1 MKMIILAGGQRSVI
15 SDEAEGMPKPMLNI
29 GGRPLL
35 WHIMKHASLCGI
47 KEFIICGGY
56 KIDVIK
62 DYFLDFYIYQSDIQV
77 DTGSNIVRILN
88 RNTEEWNVTVV
99 DTGIKTMP
107 VERIKRVLNIL
118 GDEFLITYGD
128 CLSDISL
135 RRLEDTHRKE
145 GKIITVAAAR
155 PSGRKTP
162 LHFWGENNTEWKEID
177 STWTSAGVF
186 LAKKDAFSAE
196 NQNGDIEDI
205 LSESTTAIY
214 RHEGF
219 FSTIETLRDKTA
231 AEEMWRNGEA
241 PWMGVI

>member
-1 MKMIILAGGQRSVI
+1 MKMIILAGGQRSTI
-15 SDEAEGMPKPMLNI
+15 SDDVGMPKPMLNI

-77 DTGSNIVRILN
+77 DTGSNIVRILDK
-88 RNTEEWNVTVV
+88 NTEEWNVTVV

-107 VERIKRVLNIL
+107 VERIKRVLDIA

-128 CLSDISL
+128 CLLDISL
-135 RRLEDTHRKE
+135 KNLEDTHRRE
-145 GKIITVAAAR
+145 GKLITVAVAR

-162 LHFWGENNTEWKEID
+162 LHFIGGNSTEWKENE

-186 LAKKDAFSAE
+186 LARKDAFMEEMS
-196 NQNGDIEDI
+196 NGDIEDI
-205 LSESTTAIY
+205 LSQSTTAIY
-214 RHEGF
+214 RHKGF
-219 FSTIETLRDKTA
+219 FNTIETLRDKSA
-231 AEEMWRNGEA
+231 AEELWENGKA
-241 PWMGVI
+241 PWMGVV

>member
-1 MKMIILAGGQRSVI
+1 MKMIILAGGQRSAI
-15 SDEAEGMPKPMLNI
+15 SDDAEGMPKPMLNI

-88 RNTEEWNVTVV
+88 KNTEEWNVTVV

-107 VERIKRVLNIL
+107 VERIKRVLDMS

-135 RRLEDTHRKE
+135 KSLEDTHRRK
-145 GKIITVAAAR
+145 GKIITVAVAR

-162 LHFWGENNTEWKEID
+162 LHFIGGNSTEWKEND

-186 LAKKDAFSAE
+186 LARKDAFIGE
-196 NQNGDIEDI
+196 MQNGDIEDI
-205 LSESTTAIY
+205 LSQSTTAVY
-214 RHEGF
+214 RHKGF
-219 FSTIETLRDKTA
+219 FSTIETMRDKSA
-231 AEEMWRNGEA
+231 AEELWENGKA

>member
-1 MKMIILAGGQRSVI
+1 MKMIILAGGQKSTI
-15 SDEAEGMPKPMLNI
+15 SDDAEGMPKPMLNI

-56 KIDVIK
+56 KVDVIK

-77 DTGSNIVRILN
+77 DTGSNIVKILN
-88 RNTEEWNVTVV
+88 KNTEEWNVTVV

-107 VERIKRVLNIL
+107 IERIKRVLDIS
-118 GDEFLITYGD
+118 GDEFFITYGD

-135 RRLEDTHRKE
+135 KGLENVHRRE
-145 GKIITVAAAR
+145 GKMITVAVAR

-162 LHFWGENNTEWKEID
+162 LHLIGENTAAWKETV

-186 LAKKDAFSAE
+186 LARKDAFVGK
-196 NQNGDIEDI
+196 NQDGDIEDI
-205 LSESTTAIY
+205 LSKSTAAIY

-219 FSTIETLRDKTA
+219 FNTIETLRDKSA
-231 AEEMWRNGEA
+231 AEQMWGNGEA

>member
-1 MKMIILAGGQRSVI
+1 MKMIILAGGQRSAI
-15 SDEAEGMPKPMLNI
+15 SDEGMPKPMLNI

-77 DTGSNIVRILN
+77 DTGSNIVKILDK
-88 RNTEEWNVTVV
+88 NTEEWNVTVV

-107 VERIKRVLNIL
+107 VERIRKVLDIS

-135 RRLEDTHRKE
+135 TRLEDTHRRE

-155 PSGRKTP
+155 PSGRKMP
-162 LHFWGENNTEWKEID
+162 LHFIGENNAEWKEKD

-186 LAKKDAFSAE
+186 LANKAAFGTE
-196 NQNGDIEDI
+196 NGNGDIEDI
-205 LSESTTAIY
+205 LSKQTTAIY

-219 FSTIETLRDKTA
+219 FNTIETLRDKAA
-231 AEEMWRNGEA
+231 AEEMWGNGEA
-241 PWMGVI
+241 PWMGVV

>member
-1 MKMIILAGGQRSVI
+1 MKMIILAGGQRSAI
-15 SDEAEGMPKPMLNI
+15 SDDTEGLPKPMLNI

-77 DTGSNIVRILN
+77 DTGNNTVKILDK
-88 RNTEEWNVTVV
+88 NTEEWKVTVV

-107 VERIKRVLNIL
+107 VERVKRVLDIS
-118 GDEFLITYGD
+118 GEEFLITYGD

-135 RRLEDTHRKE
+135 KNIQDIHRRE
-145 GKIITVAAAR
+145 GKNITVAVAR

-162 LHFWGENNTEWKEID
+162 LHFIGKNSAEWNDKN

-186 LAKKDAFSAE
+186 VAKKDAFSGE
-196 NQNGDIEDI
+196 KQNGDIEDI
-205 LSESTTAIY
+205 LSQTNTAVY
-214 RHEGF
+214 KHEGF
-219 FSTIETLRDKTA
+219 FNTIETLRDKAA
-231 AEEMWRNGEA
+231 AEKMWENGEA
-241 PWMGVI
+241 PWMGVV

>member
-1 MKMIILAGGQRSVI
+1 MKMIILAGGQRSTI
-15 SDEAEGMPKPMLNI
+15 NDDAEGMPKPMLAI

-47 KEFIICGGY
+47 NEFIICGGY

-77 DTGSNIVRILN
+77 DTGSNIVRILDK
-88 RNTEEWNVTVV
+88 NTEEWKVTVV

-107 VERIKRVLNIL
+107 IERIKRVLDL
-118 GDEFLITYGD
+118 SGDEFFITYGD

-135 RRLEDTHRKE
+135 KSLEEMHKRE
-145 GKIITVAAAR
+145 GKSITVAVAR

-162 LHFWGENNTEWKEID
+162 LHFIGGNSSEWKEND

-186 LAKKDAFSAE
+186 LAKKDAFIGDKR
-196 NQNGDIEDI
+196 NGDIEDI
-205 LSESTTAIY
+205 LSQPTTAVY
-214 RHEGF
+214 RHKGF
-219 FSTIETLRDKTA
+219 FNTIETLRDKSA
-231 AEEMWRNGEA
+231 AEELWKNGKA
-241 PWMGVI
+241 PWMGVV

>member
-15 SDEAEGMPKPMLNI
+15 SDDAEGMPKPMLSI

-77 DTGSNIVRILN
+77 DTGSNIVKILDK
-88 RNTEEWNVTVV
+88 NTEEWNVTVV

-107 VERIKRVLNIL
+107 IERIKRVLGIL
-118 GDEFLITYGD
+118 EGEFLITYGD
-128 CLSDISL
+128 CLSDVSL
-135 RRLEDTHRKE
+135 KSLEDIHKRE
-145 GKIITVAAAR
+145 GKSITVAVAR

-162 LHFWGENNTEWKEID
+162 LHFIGGNSAEWKEKD
-177 STWTSAGVF
+177 SAWTSAGVF
-186 LAKKDAFSAE
+186 LAKKSVFTGEMRD
-196 NQNGDIEDI
+196 GDIEDI
-205 LSESTTAIY
+205 LSQPTTAIY

-219 FSTIETLRDKTA
+219 FNTIETLRDKAA
-231 AEEMWRNGEA
+231 AENMWENGKA
-241 PWMGVI
+241 PWMGIV

>member
-1 MKMIILAGGQRSVI
+1 MKMIILAGGQRSAI
-15 SDEAEGMPKPMLNI
+15 SDDAEGMPKPMINI

-77 DTGSNIVRILN
+77 DTGSNIVRILDK
-88 RNTEEWNVTVV
+88 NTEEWKVTVV

-107 VERIKRVLNIL
+107 VERIKRVLDIS

-135 RRLEDTHRKE
+135 KSLEDVHRREDKL
-145 GKIITVAAAR
+145 ITVAVAR

-162 LHFWGENNTEWKEID
+162 LHFIGESNNGWKEND

-186 LAKKDAFSAE
+186 MARKSAFIRE
-196 NQNGDIEDI
+196 EQKGDIEDI
-205 LSESTTAIY
+205 LSQSTTAIY
-214 RHEGF
+214 RHKGF
-219 FSTIETLRDKTA
+219 FNTIETLRDKSA
-231 AEEMWRNGEA
+231 AEELWENGRA